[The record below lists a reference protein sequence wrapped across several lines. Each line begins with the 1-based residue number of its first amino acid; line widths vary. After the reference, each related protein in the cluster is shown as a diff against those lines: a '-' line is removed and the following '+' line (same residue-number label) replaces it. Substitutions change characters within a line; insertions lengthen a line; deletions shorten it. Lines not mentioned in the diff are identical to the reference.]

1 MGPWALEVHT
11 IASSRPQRRG
21 SSSDLEAPTS
31 VRDIP
36 VSLSAMLRAAH
47 DAIKLEAMTKEGIR
61 RGTVRGLPSNTS

>member
-21 SSSDLEAPTS
+21 SPPDLEAPTS

-47 DAIKLEAMTKEGIR
+47 DVINLEAMTEEGVH
-61 RGTVRGLPSNTS
+61 RGTVHGLPSNTS